1 MSASHQPSFAP
12 NEFVHRWLSHMNSQP
27 CGDECDRHHDILDAT
42 SPMQYDHANRYLL
55 SARSQLQVV
64 LTRMQE

>member
-12 NEFVHRWLSHMNSQP
+12 NEFVYRWLSHTNSQP
-27 CGDECDRHHDILDAT
+27 CEDERDQRHDILDAS
-42 SPMQYDHANRYLL
+42 SPMQYDHANRYLP
-55 SARSQLQVV
+55 STRGQSQVV